1 MKKQKILWRTEQRR
15 VSELITHP
23 RNPRKI
29 SEKQMADLMRNID
42 KLGYAEIIAINR
54 DGVVLAGNQRKE
66 ALIKLGRQDEMVDVR
81 VPDRLLTEAEA
92 DRYMVASNALGGTW
106 DIDRLEAFDPQFLMD
121 IGMDE
126 SVLSEMWDAQLEVE
140 DDGWDEEKEKAK
152 IKKPKSKVGDL
163 YQLGPHRLIVGD
175 STDPAVLKKLFGK
188 ERTSMI
194 YSDPVYNLSID
205 YDRGLGGK
213 QSYGG
218 SVNDKRTKSEY
229 REFLKKSMEAA
240 LAVTKDDAHVF
251 YWNDQSQI
259 GLIQELFEELGL
271 KNRRVCLWIK
281 NGMNMTPQ
289 VAFSKCYEPAIY
301 STRGRPYLAKGL
313 ESLNE
318 VMNKEAGTGNRL
330 ADDILDMLDI
340 WLAKRL
346 PGTEYTHATA
356 KPPQLHE
363 RAIRRC
369 TRPGEIIL
377 DSFSGSGSTL
387 VAAHQLKRRAFVVEL
402 EPLFADLAILRYEN
416 LTNDKAKKLN

>member
-1 MKKQKILWRTEQRR
+1 
-15 VSELITHP
+15 
-23 RNPRKI
+23 
-29 SEKQMADLMRNID
+29 MADLMRNID

-81 VPDRLLTEAEA
+81 VPDRLLTETEA
-92 DRYMVASNALGGTW
+92 NRYLIASNALGGTW
-106 DIDRLEAFDPQFLMD
+106 DIDKLEAFDPQFLMD

-126 SVLSEMWDAQLEVE
+126 SVLTELWDSQLEVE
-140 DDGWDEEKEKAK
+140 DDGWDEEKEIAK
-152 IKKPKSKVGDL
+152 IKKPKSKIGEL
-163 YQLGPHRLIVGD
+163 YQLGPHRLAVGD

-188 ERTSMI
+188 ERASMI

-205 YDRGLGGK
+205 YNRGLGGK

-229 REFLKKSMEAA
+229 REFLKKSMQAA

-259 GLIQELFEELGL
+259 GLVQELFEELGL

-281 NGMNMTPQ
+281 NGINMTPS

-313 ESLNE
+313 ENLNE
-318 VMNKEAGTGNRL
+318 VLNKEIGTGNRL

-346 PGTEYTHATA
+346 PGIEYTHATS

-363 RAIRRC
+363 RVIRRC
-369 TRPGEIIL
+369 TRPNEIIL

-402 EPLFADLAILRYEN
+402 EPLFADLAITRYEK
-416 LTNDKAKKLN
+416 LTNDKAKRIN